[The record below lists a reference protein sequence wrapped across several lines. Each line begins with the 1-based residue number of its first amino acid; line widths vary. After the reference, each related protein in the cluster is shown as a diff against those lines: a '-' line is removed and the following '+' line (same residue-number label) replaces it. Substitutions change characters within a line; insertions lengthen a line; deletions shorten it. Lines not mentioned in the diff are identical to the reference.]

1 MRSRPFRR
9 PLALGLVLVTAAL
22 LATQLWAED
31 EETKN
36 RVRAEINPGA
46 LAALMRA
53 RVSFVVLDARGAKDT
68 FLPGAKP
75 WAPDAA
81 ASVVRRYVPNKNS
94 LIVTYDQGADDSAS
108 RELAERLFNDGY
120 KNVIRFPG
128 GVDGWTGV
136 GLKLRKKA
144 PPPPPQ
150 PRRVGGSR
158 GSGSRR

>member
-68 FLPGAKP
+68 FLQARSP
-75 WAPDAA
+75 
-81 ASVVRRYVPNKNS
+81 VRLTP
-94 LIVTYDQGADDSAS
+94 
-108 RELAERLFNDGY
+108 
-120 KNVIRFPG
+120 
-128 GVDGWTGV
+128 
-136 GLKLRKKA
+136 
-144 PPPPPQ
+144 
-150 PRRVGGSR
+150 PRRSFVATYPTR
-158 GSGSRR
+158 TR